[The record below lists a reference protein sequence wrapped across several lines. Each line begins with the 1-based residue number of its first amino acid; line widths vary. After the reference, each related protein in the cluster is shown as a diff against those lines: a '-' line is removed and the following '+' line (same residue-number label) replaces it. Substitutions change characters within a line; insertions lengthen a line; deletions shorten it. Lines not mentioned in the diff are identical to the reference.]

1 AVLPVGEAQ
10 LSQADGLV
18 SQAIEAGLRAEVSG
32 PEHGSLGAR
41 IRARRLVPYQAV
53 IGAREADEGA
63 VTVRLRDGSQLPVMS
78 MAGALGGIS
87 SQVSARGPALW
98 DERRVTLTGGLAAA
112 DSKSGSLD

>member
-1 AVLPVGEAQ
+1 
-10 LSQADGLV
+10 
-18 SQAIEAGLRAEVSG
+18 VSG

-63 VTVRLRDGSQLPVMS
+63 VTLRLRDGSQLPAMS
-78 MAGALGGIS
+78 VEAALAGIG
-87 SQVSARGPALW
+87 SQVAARGTALW

-112 DSKSGSLD
+112 DSKSGSLDCRSVDNG